1 MIRRPPRSTR
11 TDTLFPYTTLFRSF
25 LEHRLNVLLV
35 GDVGGDC
42 GGATAFAFDLPDYL
56 GRRSVISRQMVHDH
70 GGLRAAERDCAG
82 PTEPRG
88 GPGHD
93 RDLIL
98 QTKREN
104 IVRARGGAHGTPS
117 WPMGSGGVEPV
128 CRARSVAPGLSSQQ
142 HLRTEKPAR
151 LRAGCRP

>member
-1 MIRRPPRSTR
+1 
-11 TDTLFPYTTLFRSF
+11 
-25 LEHRLNVLLV
+25 
-35 GDVGGDC
+35 
-42 GGATAFAFDLPDYL
+42 
-56 GRRSVISRQMVHDH
+56 MVHDH

-82 PTEPRG
+82 PAEPRG

-117 WPMGSGGVEPV
+117 WPMGAGGVEPV
-128 CRARSVAPGLSSQQ
+128 CRARSVAPGLSSQE

-151 LRAGCRP
+151 DRKSTRLTPVTNAHLVCRLLLEKKKTN

>member
-1 MIRRPPRSTR
+1 MRIS
-11 TDTLFPYTTLFRSF
+11 DWSS
-25 LEHRLNVLLV
+25 
-35 GDVGGDC
+35 DVCSSDLGDC

-82 PTEPRG
+82 PAEPRG

-104 IVRARGGAHGTPS
+104 IVRERGGAHGTPS
-117 WPMGSGGVEPV
+117 WRSEERRVGKECVSP
-128 CRARSVAPGLSSQQ
+128 CRTRWSSF
-142 HLRTEKPAR
+142 L
-151 LRAGCRP
+151 

>member
-1 MIRRPPRSTR
+1 
-11 TDTLFPYTTLFRSF
+11 
-25 LEHRLNVLLV
+25 
-35 GDVGGDC
+35 
-42 GGATAFAFDLPDYL
+42 
-56 GRRSVISRQMVHDH
+56 MVHDH

-82 PTEPRG
+82 PAEPRG

-117 WPMGSGGVEPV
+117 WPMGAGGVEPV
-128 CRARSVAPGLSSQQ
+128 CRARSVAPGLSSQE
-142 HLRTEKPAR
+142 HLRTEKPR
-151 LRAGCRP
+151 SEERRVGKGCVSTCRSRWAPYP